1 LANARKKRDKAR
13 VQVRDGLD
21 LVAELKRA
29 KAARSHKD
37 AVTFKQAAESYIRAQ
52 EHGEA
57 TWTNQKHAQQWSS
70 TLATYAYPVIGNLPV
85 QTIER
90 ADVIRVLEPIWTTK
104 AETARRVRGR
114 IEAIFDWAI
123 ARGERTE
130 RENPASRG
138 LLLKG
143 LPWQSKSV
151 GHHEALPYPQIG
163 TFMLDLRSRGGVA
176 ALALEFAVLTA
187 ARTGEVLGAK
197 WTEIEVDQS
206 VWTVRA
212 ARMKGR
218 REHRVPLSPAALDV
232 LERARQVGEGSE
244 FVFPNTLQG
253 RPLSN
258 MAMLKML
265 ERMSR
270 PELTVHGFRGSFRDW
285 VAEQTAFPAEVAE
298 MALAHAVGDKV
309 EAAYRRGDLFQ
320 KRRQLMDAWATYC
333 TKAILVGGAKDNV
346 DA

>member
-1 LANARKKRDKAR
+1 
-13 VQVRDGLD
+13 VQ
-21 LVAELKRA
+21 A
-29 KAARSHKD
+29 
-37 AVTFKQAAESYIRAQ
+37 
-52 EHGEA
+52 
-57 TWTNQKHAQQWSS
+57 
-70 TLATYAYPVIGNLPV
+70 
-85 QTIER
+85 IER
-90 ADVIRVLEPIWTTK
+90 ADIIRVLEPIWTTK

-258 MAMLKML
+258 M
-265 ERMSR
+265 
-270 PELTVHGFRGSFRDW
+270 P
-285 VAEQTAFPAEVAE
+285 
-298 MALAHAVGDKV
+298 
-309 EAAYRRGDLFQ
+309 
-320 KRRQLMDAWATYC
+320 C
-333 TKAILVGGAKDNV
+333 
-346 DA
+346 